1 MCHFFVK
8 LWAWWMGMNCEFVP
22 SSVKLSNRVFVCP
35 HLAKRQKELPGTN
48 YFHSTYMYS
57 SILDLGNIF
66 WSKKSGYPHLTRL
79 IWSTID
85 TRTGPGYQV
94 SFSKS
99 SLINY
104 THTCIHV
111 IHVIHVS
118 YMWHMAHIT
127 THHTMLF
134 SV

>member
-1 MCHFFVK
+1 MRLCHFFVK

-66 WSKKSGYPHLTRL
+66 WTKKSGYPHLTRL

-104 THTCIHV
+104 THTCVHVIHV

-118 YMWHMAHIT
+118 YMWYTYIT
-127 THHTMLF
+127 
-134 SV
+134 